1 MMTGKRKNEEPHV
14 INGSNKKRALT
25 DQEAQ
30 LCFGPDIFARRDEF
44 AEQYAN
50 SQPYKHGVIQGLIDP
65 ELLRN
70 VRSEIQEHL
79 HFTPKE
85 TDIYKIHQSGDLANL
100 DGLDDS
106 SLARLPSLLKLRDAL
121 YSPAFR
127 KYISHIAG
135 AGPVSGRKTDMAINV
150 YTPTCHLLCHDDV
163 IGTRRISYILYL
175 TDPDIPWRAEWGGA
189 LRLYPTQ
196 KMTSEDG
203 NEVIVPSPEFSLS
216 IPPAFNQLSF
226 FAIQPGESFHDVE
239 EVYVKKDGNGE
250 VDGGRIRMAIS
261 GWFHIPQEGEEG
273 YEEGLEEKLAE
284 RSSLSQLQSKE
295 AAEFDLPKPQWK
307 EIEPAAKVEE
317 DEAPFSDA
325 EMEWLLRFINP
336 NYLTP
341 DTVEAIAESF
351 EENSVAT
358 LADFLHPKFAQKL
371 KEYIESQDSDPSGSI
386 PFLSPTQNQVNIA
399 RPPHKH
405 RYVYRQPVS
414 GVKETPADTPLD
426 QLIEHLLPSQLFTRW
441 LSLITGLTFTRAEH
455 MARRFR
461 KGKDYTL
468 ATSYDDPN
476 PQLEICLGITPS
488 PGWGATEDDDDE
500 EDGESKKATSNG
512 TSNGKAKLAEDGP
525 APEPVGGYEMYMAGD
540 DDDEGDDEASND
552 GVEVPSSATGAGQ
565 RRKAKADPAIYKSSA
580 EDEDDGVLFTNPANW
595 NTLSLV
601 LRDTGVMK
609 FVKYVS
615 ESAKGDRWD
624 VIGNYSVANDDEDEE
639 QDAE

>member
-1 MMTGKRKNEEPHV
+1 
-14 INGSNKKRALT
+14 
-25 DQEAQ
+25 
-30 LCFGPDIFARRDEF
+30 
-44 AEQYAN
+44 
-50 SQPYKHGVIQGLIDP
+50 VIQGLIDP
-65 ELLRN
+65 NLLQS
-70 VRSEIQEHL
+70 VRKEIQEHL

-127 KYISHIAG
+127 TYISHVAG

-175 TDPDIPWRAEWGGA
+175 TDPDTPWKAEWGGA

-196 KMTSEDG
+196 KMKSEDG
-203 NEVIVPSPEFSLS
+203 NEVIVPSPDFSLS

-239 EVYVKKDGNGE
+239 EVYVRKEGDSE
-250 VDGGRIRMAIS
+250 DDGGRVRMAIS
-261 GWFHIPQEGEEG
+261 GWYHIPQEGEDG
-273 YEEGLEEKLAE
+273 FEEGLEEKLAE

-295 AAEFDLPKPQWK
+295 ADEFDLPQPQWRD
-307 EIEPAAKVEE
+307 IEPPEADE
-317 DEAPFSDA
+317 DDAPFSDE

-341 DTVEAIAESF
+341 DTVEAIQESF

-358 LADFLHPKFAQKL
+358 LVDFLHPKFAQKL
-371 KEYIESQDSDPSGSI
+371 KDYIEFQDTDASASI
-386 PFLSPTQNQVNIA
+386 PFLSKAQNRVNVA

-405 RYVYRQPVS
+405 RYVYRQPVP
-414 GVKETPADTPLD
+414 GVKESSMDTPLD
-426 QLIEHLLPSQLFTRW
+426 QLLEHFIPSPLFARW
-441 LSLITGLTFTRAEH
+441 LSLVTGLDFTHAEH

-461 KGKDYTL
+461 RGLDYTL
-468 ATSYDDPN
+468 ATSYDEPE
-476 PQLEICLGITPS
+476 PQLEVCLGITPT
-488 PGWGATEDDDDE
+488 PGWGADQDEDE
-500 EDGESKKATSNG
+500 EEYEDEDANGSTSNG
-512 TSNGKAKLAEDGP
+512 KTPANGSTSNGKAP
-525 APEPVGGYEMYMAGD
+525 AKGTDESPTEPVGGYELYMAGD
-540 DDDEGDDEASND
+540 DADDDDAASD
-552 GVEVPSSATGAGQ
+552 HGIDIPSSATGAGQ
-565 RRKAKADPAIYKSSA
+565 RRKTGSKADPAIYKSSA
-580 EDEDDGVLFTNPANW
+580 EDEDDGVLFSNPASW

-615 ESAKGDRWD
+615 QSAKGDRWD
-624 VIGNYSVANDDEDEE
+624 VVGNYGVAEEAEESGEDE
-639 QDAE
+639 AE

>member
-1 MMTGKRKNEEPHV
+1 
-14 INGSNKKRALT
+14 
-25 DQEAQ
+25 
-30 LCFGPDIFARRDEF
+30 
-44 AEQYAN
+44 
-50 SQPYKHGVIQGLIDP
+50 LIDP
-65 ELLRN
+65 TLLRS
-70 VRSEIQEHL
+70 VRNEIQEHL

-106 SLARLPSLLKLRDAL
+106 SLSRLPSLLKLRDAL

-127 KYISHIAG
+127 HYISHVAG
-135 AGPVSGRKTDMAINV
+135 SGPVSGKKTDMAINV

-175 TDPDIPWRAEWGGA
+175 TDPDKPWKAEWGGA

-196 KMTSEDG
+196 KMKSKDG
-203 NEVIVPSPEFSLS
+203 NEVIIPSADFSLT

-239 EVYVKKDGNGE
+239 EVYVRKEGE
-250 VDGGRIRMAIS
+250 SQDDGGRVRMAIS
-261 GWFHIPQEGEEG
+261 GWYHIPQESEDGF
-273 YEEGLEEKLAE
+273 EEGLEEKLAA
-284 RSSLSQLQSKE
+284 RSSLNQLQSK
-295 AAEFDLPKPQWK
+295 ADEFDLPQAQWK
-307 EIEPAAKVEE
+307 DVDPAAELDE
-317 DEAPFSDA
+317 DEAPFTDE

-341 DTVEAIAESF
+341 DTVEAVAESF

-358 LADFLHPKFAQKL
+358 LVDFLHPKFAQKL
-371 KEYIESQDSDPSGSI
+371 KEYLEFQDTDASGSI
-386 PFLSPTQNQVNIA
+386 PFLSKTQNRVNVA

-405 RYVYRQPVS
+405 RYIYRQPVA
-414 GVKETPADTPLD
+414 GAKELPMDTPLD
-426 QLIEHLLPSQLFTRW
+426 QLVEHLLPSPLFARW
-441 LSLITGLTFTRAEH
+441 LSLVTGLSFTRAEH

-461 KGKDYTL
+461 KGLDYTL
-468 ATSYDDPN
+468 ATSYDEPE
-476 PQLEICLGITPS
+476 PQLEVCLGITPS
-488 PGWGATEDDDDE
+488 PGWGAAEDEDDDGE
-500 EDGESKKATSNG
+500 EANGSANGISNG
-512 TSNGKAKLAEDGP
+512 RSKDAKDGP

-540 DDDEGDDEASND
+540 DDNNENDDAGSD
-552 GVEVPSSATGAGQ
+552 HGVEIPSSATGAGQ
-565 RRKAKADPAIYKSSA
+565 RRNAKADPAIYKSSA
-580 EDEDDGVLFTNPANW
+580 EDEDDGVLFTNPASW

-624 VIGNYSVANDDEDEE
+624 VVGNYGVAPDDDEEE
-639 QDAE
+639 GEDGE

>member
-1 MMTGKRKNEEPHV
+1 M
-14 INGSNKKRALT
+14 
-25 DQEAQ
+25 
-30 LCFGPDIFARRDEF
+30 
-44 AEQYAN
+44 
-50 SQPYKHGVIQGLIDP
+50 IQGLINAD
-65 ELLRN
+65 LLKS
-70 VRSEIQEHL
+70 VRTEIQSHL

-127 KYISHIAG
+127 KYISHVAG
-135 AGPVSGRKTDMAINV
+135 AGPVSGKKTDMAINV

-175 TDPDIPWRAEWGGA
+175 TDPDKPWKAEWGGA

-196 KMTSEDG
+196 KMKSKDG
-203 NEVIVPSPEFSLS
+203 NEVIVPSPDFSLT

-239 EVYVKKDGNGE
+239 EVYVRKEGDSE
-250 VDGGRIRMAIS
+250 DDGGRVRMAIS
-261 GWFHIPQEGEEG
+261 GWYHIPQEGEEG

-295 AAEFDLPKPQWK
+295 ADEFDLPQAQWRDVDPP
-307 EIEPAAKVEE
+307 EALE
-317 DEAPFSDA
+317 DDAPFTDE

-358 LADFLHPKFAQKL
+358 LTEFLHPKFAQKL
-371 KEYIESQDSDPSGSI
+371 KEQIEFQDSDGSSSI
-386 PFLSPTQNQVNIA
+386 PYLSKAQNRVNVA

-405 RYVYRQPVS
+405 RYVYRQPVP
-414 GVKETPADTPLD
+414 GVQESPMDTPLD
-426 QLIEHLLPSQLFTRW
+426 QLVEHLIPSPLFARW
-441 LSLITGLTFTRAEH
+441 LSLVTGLTFSKAEH

-461 KGKDYTL
+461 RGLDYTL
-468 ATSYDDPN
+468 ATSYDDPD
-476 PQLEICLGITPS
+476 PQLEVCIGITPTT
-488 PGWGATEDDDDE
+488 GWGGDEEGDDE
-500 EDGESKKATSNG
+500 EE
-512 TSNGKAKLAEDGP
+512 NGKEAPPADGP
-525 APEPVGGYEMYMAGD
+525 QPEPIGGYELYMAGD
-540 DDDEGDDEASND
+540 DADED
-552 GVEVPSSATGAGQ
+552 GEDNAVDADAQPSSATGAGQ
-565 RRKAKADPAIYKSSA
+565 RRKAKTKADPAIYKSSA
-580 EDEDDGVLFTNPANW
+580 DDEDDGVLFTNPASW

-615 ESAKGDRWD
+615 QSANGDRWD
-624 VIGNYSVANDDEDEE
+624 VVGNYCVEADEE
-639 QDAE
+639 GDDGEEEEED

>member
-1 MMTGKRKNEEPHV
+1 MEP
-14 INGSNKKRALT
+14 R
-25 DQEAQ
+25 
-30 LCFGPDIFARRDEF
+30 
-44 AEQYAN
+44 
-50 SQPYKHGVIQGLIDP
+50 YKHGVIQGLINSD
-65 ELLRN
+65 LLKS
-70 VRSEIQEHL
+70 VRTEIQEHL

-127 KYISHIAG
+127 SYISHVAG
-135 AGPVSGRKTDMAINV
+135 AGPVSGKKTDMAINV

-175 TDPDIPWRAEWGGA
+175 TDPEIPWKAEWGGA

-196 KMTSEDG
+196 KMKSKDG
-203 NEVIVPSPEFSLS
+203 NEVIVPSPDFSLS

-239 EVYVKKDGNGE
+239 EVYVRKAGE
-250 VDGGRIRMAIS
+250 GEDDGGRVRMAIS
-261 GWFHIPQEGEEG
+261 GWYHIPQEGEEG

-295 AAEFDLPKPQWK
+295 ADEFDLPQPQWRDV
-307 EIEPAAKVEE
+307 EPPEATE
-317 DEAPFSDA
+317 DDAPFTQEELD
-325 EMEWLLRFINP
+325 WLIRFINP
-336 NYLTP
+336 QYLTP
-341 DTVEAIAESF
+341 DTCEAIAESF

-358 LADFLHPKFAQKL
+358 LTGFLSAKFAQKL
-371 KEYIESQDSDPSGSI
+371 KEYIEFQDTDGSASI
-386 PFLSPTQNQVNIA
+386 PFLSKAQNRVNVA

-405 RYVYRQPVS
+405 RYVFRQPVS
-414 GVKETPADTPLD
+414 GVKESPMDTPLD
-426 QLIEHLLPSQLFTRW
+426 QLLEHLLPSPLFARW
-441 LSLITGLTFTRAEH
+441 LSLITGLSFTKAEH

-461 KGKDYTL
+461 KGLDYTL
-468 ATSYDDPN
+468 ATSYDDPE
-476 PQLEICLGITPS
+476 PQLEVCLGITPTS
-488 PGWGATEDDDDE
+488 GWGADE
-500 EDGESKKATSNG
+500 EDEDEEEDAEEGANG
-512 TSNGKAKLAEDGP
+512 ASSNGKAAAKPTAEP
-525 APEPVGGYEMYMAGD
+525 SEPIGGYELYMAGD
-540 DDDEGDDEASND
+540 DPDDDEGSDHGIDIPASVQQ
-552 GVEVPSSATGAGQ
+552 GGSSATGAGQ

-580 EDEDDGVLFTNPANW
+580 EDEDDGVLFSNPAGW

-624 VIGNYSVANDDEDEE
+624 VVGNYSVAAEDDEEEDEE
-639 QDAE
+639 A

>member
-1 MMTGKRKNEEPHV
+1 
-14 INGSNKKRALT
+14 
-25 DQEAQ
+25 
-30 LCFGPDIFARRDEF
+30 
-44 AEQYAN
+44 
-50 SQPYKHGVIQGLIDP
+50 LIDP
-65 ELLRN
+65 NLLRS
-70 VRSEIQEHL
+70 VREEIQEHL

-106 SLARLPSLLKLRDAL
+106 SLNRLPALLRLRDAL

-127 KYISHIAG
+127 KYISHVAG
-135 AGPVSGRKTDMAINV
+135 AGPVSGKKTDMAINV

-175 TDPDIPWRAEWGGA
+175 TDPDKPWKAEWGGA

-196 KMTSEDG
+196 KMKSKDG
-203 NEVIVPSPEFSLS
+203 NEVIVPSPDFSLS

-239 EVYVKKDGNGE
+239 EVYASKEGDNEGNG
-250 VDGGRIRMAIS
+250 GRVRMAIS
-261 GWFHIPQEGEEG
+261 GWYHIPQEGEEG
-273 YEEGLEEKLAE
+273 YEEGLEKKLAE
-284 RSSLSQLQSKE
+284 RSSLSQLQGSK
-295 AAEFDLPKPQWK
+295 ADEFDLPQAQWK
-307 EIEPAAKVEE
+307 DLDPPEALE
-317 DEAPFSDA
+317 DDAPFTDE

-371 KEYIESQDSDPSGSI
+371 KEYIEFQDTDASRSI
-386 PFLSPTQNQVNIA
+386 PFLSKVQNGVNVA

-414 GVKETPADTPLD
+414 GVHESPMDTPLD
-426 QLIEHLLPSQLFTRW
+426 QLLEHLLPSPLFARW
-441 LSLITGLTFTRAEH
+441 LSLVTGLSFTRAEH

-461 KGKDYTL
+461 KGLDYTL
-468 ATSYDDPN
+468 ATSYEDLE
-476 PQLEICLGITPS
+476 PQLEVCLGITPS
-488 PGWGATEDDDDE
+488 PGWGATEDD
-500 EDGESKKATSNG
+500 EDVEAGANG
-512 TSNGKAKLAEDGP
+512 AANGASNGKTKVLEDGP
-525 APEPVGGYEMYMAGD
+525 PQEPVGGYEMYMAGD
-540 DDDEGDDEASND
+540 DENDKDDAASD
-552 GVEVPSSATGAGQ
+552 HGVEIPSSATGAGQ

-580 EDEDDGVLFTNPANW
+580 EDEDDGVLFTNPASW

-624 VIGNYSVANDDEDEE
+624 VVGNYVVEPDDEDEDE
-639 QDAE
+639 E